1 MYEELVKEI
10 FTRFPSVQKDGF
22 MKGAYKPGLEAM
34 REFNAA
40 MGDPAGKLKVIHVAG
55 TNGKGSVANMIA
67 SALTEAGYK
76 TGLYTS
82 PHLVD
87 WRERSRINGTMI
99 PKDYAE
105 AFLVKWKP
113 YFTEHNLSFFEI
125 TTGLALKW
133 FADENTDFAVL
144 EVGLGGRLDST
155 NIVTPVVSVITSIGL
170 DHCALLGNTLEA
182 IAGEKAG
189 IIKPGVPVIIG
200 ETRPETQK
208 VFDAKADETG
218 SPIIYAQETTPR
230 LWDRRREILDAM
242 DLRAPV
248 QEKNLRTVLC
258 ALEEISRLR
267 PSDFARNDKADG
279 TPVISTERSEWRDL
293 IHGIEH
299 TAALMHFHGRWERL
313 QKEPEVIADIGHNA
327 HALRS
332 NFETLEATGRPL
344 FIVYG
349 IMADKDLDAILPLM
363 PRKARYIF
371 VTPDT
376 PRARKAD
383 DILERFLDYTCG
395 SARNDK
401 RATTAP
407 SVKAGVEMALREAG
421 KDAIIYIGGSAF
433 VVAEALQ
440 GTELE

>member
-87 WRERSRINGTMI
+87 WRERSRINGAMI

-133 FADENTDFAVL
+133 FADEKTDFAVM

-230 LWDRRREILDAM
+230 LWDRHREILDAM

-258 ALEEISRLR
+258 TL
-267 PSDFARNDKADG
+267 D
-279 TPVISTERSEWRDL
+279 VISTERSEWRDL

-376 PRARKAD
+376 PRARRAD
-383 DILERFLDYTCG
+383 DILERFLDYAFG
-395 SARNDK
+395 SARNDSSVISTK
-401 RATTAP
+401 RSARRDLSNATTAP